1 MGGYVY
7 IVTNRK
13 HGTLYTGVT
22 ADIAQRVAQ
31 HREGTGSSFAAEH
44 RAMRL
49 VYAEFHEDI
58 HTAIVREKR
67 IKKWRRAWKV
77 ALIEEM
83 NHDWRDLW
91 FDLNR

>member
-31 HREGTGSSFAAEH
+31 HRAGTGSSFAAEH

-58 HTAIVREKR
+58 NTAIVREKR
-67 IKKWRRAWKV
+67 IKKWRREWKI

-83 NHDWRDLW
+83 NRDWRDLW
-91 FDLNR
+91 LDLNR